1 MFVNVPTIAQLR
13 LRRTPVTDQFRTEEN
28 RPFVPRVDSEAKW
41 MERTGVLVFEDA
53 LAQLHTDHVP
63 MAGIILQF
71 RRRTG

>member
-1 MFVNVPTIAQLR
+1 MFVNVPTIAQFR

-71 RRRTG
+71 CRRTG